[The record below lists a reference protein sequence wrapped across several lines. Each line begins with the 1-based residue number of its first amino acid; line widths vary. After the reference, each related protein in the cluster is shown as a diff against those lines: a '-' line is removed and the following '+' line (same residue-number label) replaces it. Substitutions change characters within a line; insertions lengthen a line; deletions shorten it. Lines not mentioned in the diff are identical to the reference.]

1 LTPDETCSI
10 PTKQED
16 AHLEAEAEVRGGGGK
31 ASPSLSFWAV
41 DWAAGSDEAASPQQ
55 QPQGKTSKSNG
66 IDRAALTSS
75 KDGSALSSLAA
86 FAPSSS
92 PSSSL
97 AASMPLSMIMSM
109 SKQGS
114 KSSLLLDESDDE
126 SEEEAYSHPLSSVQG
141 MPAFSDLQGTSPHT
155 FISLLR
161 PPATAR
167 FPKIVHLQFKDARF
181 QFSRIRFV
189 ECIGYRSTEPV
200 FSGCSINAACAASMQ
215 RAPFLSVPVFSWLV
229 GLEVRPSI
237 IA

>member
-1 LTPDETCSI
+1 MVRHKTRPVRSLSPDETCSI

-16 AHLEAEAEVRGGGGK
+16 AHLEAEAEVRGGSGK

-141 MPAFSDLQGTSPHT
+141 MPAFSDLQGTSPHLHLAPPSSGYNA
-155 FISLLR
+155 IS
-161 PPATAR
+161 
-167 FPKIVHLQFKDARF
+167 
-181 QFSRIRFV
+181 
-189 ECIGYRSTEPV
+189 
-200 FSGCSINAACAASMQ
+200 
-215 RAPFLSVPVFSWLV
+215 
-229 GLEVRPSI
+229 
-237 IA
+237 